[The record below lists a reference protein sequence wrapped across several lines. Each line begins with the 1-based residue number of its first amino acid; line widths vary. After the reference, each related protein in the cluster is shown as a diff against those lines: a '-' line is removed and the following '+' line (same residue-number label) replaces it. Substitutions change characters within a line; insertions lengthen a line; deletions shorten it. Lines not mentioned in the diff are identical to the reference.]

1 MASDKRERLPG
12 IERRYELTMQSLQN
26 TLLEIQAKL
35 AWLEARAISLR
46 KMARGLEEMAF
57 AGDKRDQ
64 SLAVRE
70 FMVVTEQVLSY
81 SEQVRQLANGRPK
94 TVLVVKKVPV
104 RIPPE
109 PSIN

>member
-26 TLLEIQAKL
+26 TTLEIQARL

-46 KMARGLEEMAF
+46 RIASELEEMALV
-57 AGDKRDQ
+57 GDKPDP

-70 FMVVTEQVLSY
+70 FLDVTERVLGY
-81 SEQVRQLANGRPK
+81 CEQVRQLANGRTK

-104 RIPPE
+104 RMPPV
-109 PSIN
+109 PSVN